1 MEKRLIIFI
10 ALTFIV
16 LLLYI
21 KLFPPPKPYRKVGQE
36 QAVQKVVRKRSIA
49 NRKTNL
55 TVPSE
60 IETRGSRVPSSKVTN
75 IKYAKRIDVE
85 TPLYRAVFTTFG
97 GRLISWR
104 LKKYKDI
111 MGPKGKPVELV
122 RALPPDLPLKGVFE
136 RRENSIVDN
145 VLMQVSRK
153 NIRIKKGGSP
163 TNLVFVGVKDGLR
176 ITKRYR
182 FYPNRYEVNV
192 DWILENDTDQ
202 KLVGNAIMTLVN
214 KPSLIKEKSKYGHH
228 DFSADIMKGNSIIR
242 KKLKKLKR
250 PVRIEGAI
258 KWASL
263 NEKYFVMLLSPEG
276 VAFNEVLLKPKNK
289 ALTAELVATSVV
301 IDPGRKAQY
310 QFKMYNGPKLL
321 SNLKRFGKN
330 ADKVIDYGWFGIIA
344 RPLMQ
349 FLNLTHG
356 FTHNYGIDI
365 IILTILI
372 KIIFWPLTHKSYK
385 SMSDMQKIQPLMQ
398 KLREQY
404 KDNKER
410 LNQEMMRLYKQHK
423 VNPLGGCLPMLL
435 QIPVFFALYKALL
448 ISVELRHAP
457 FIWWIHDLSAKDP
470 YYITPI
476 IMGVTMLI
484 QQKMTPSTG
493 DPKMAK
499 MMLIMP
505 IVFTFMFLNFPSGL
519 VIYWLINNVLS
530 IGQQM
535 YTNRKLAH
543 GR

>member
-1 MEKRLIIFI
+1 MEKRLVIFI

-16 LLLYI
+16 LLVYNQ
-21 KLFPPPKPYRKVGQE
+21 LFPPPKPKTVKKKPTTHQALKGQKATPST
-36 QAVQKVVRKRSIA
+36 AVPPKKAALPAKTPQPKRETGSYQHAQKI
-49 NRKTNL
+49 
-55 TVPSE
+55 TV
-60 IETRGSRVPSSKVTN
+60 
-75 IKYAKRIDVE
+75 D
-85 TPLYRAVFTTFG
+85 TPLYHAVFTTFG
-97 GRLISWR
+97 GRLLSWK
-104 LKKYKDI
+104 LKKYKDV
-111 MGPKGKPVELV
+111 MGPKGKPIEMI
-122 RALPPDLPLKGVFE
+122 RAVPPDLPLKTIYS
-136 RRENSIVDN
+136 RPQSPISDN
-145 VLMQVSRK
+145 FIMKVSRSSLVIHRGDTPK
-153 NIRIKKGGSP
+153 DLIFTGIRNGIRI
-163 TNLVFVGVKDGLR
+163 
-176 ITKRYR
+176 IKRYR
-182 FYPNRYEVNV
+182 FYPEKYEANV
-192 DWILENDTDQ
+192 DWTLQNETDQ
-202 KLVGNAIMTLVN
+202 KLVGNAILSLID
-214 KPSLIKEKSKYGHH
+214 KPSHVKEKSKYGHH
-228 DFSADIMKGNSIIR
+228 DFSADIMKGSSVVR
-242 KKLKKLKR
+242 KALKKLKH
-250 PVRIEGAI
+250 PMKVEGDI

-263 NEKYFVMLLSPEG
+263 NEKFFVTLVAPESS
-276 VAFNEVLLKPKNK
+276 AFNEVVVRPDAGALD
-289 ALTAELVATSVV
+289 ADLTATAVV
-301 IDPGRKAQY
+301 MDPGKSQKFG
-310 QFKMYNGPKLL
+310 FKMYSGPKLL
-321 SNLKRFGKN
+321 ANLKKFGRN

-349 FLNLTHG
+349 FLNLTHRY
-356 FTHNYGIDI
+356 THNYGIDI

-385 SMSDMQKIQPLMQ
+385 SMADMQKLQPLMQ

-448 ISVELRHAP
+448 VSVELRHAP
-457 FIWWIHDLSAKDP
+457 FFWWIQDLSAKDP

-476 IMGVTMLI
+476 IMGITMFI

-505 IVFTFMFLNFPSGL
+505 IIFTFMFLNFPSGL
-519 VIYWLINNVLS
+519 VIYWLVNNVLS